1 MSTLVQHPAAHTLG
15 DVLDRIEKVASAA
28 RLDDRAVTVRDVMS
42 TIGRRGYG
50 PILLLVGLVSISPLT
65 LAPGATSIAA
75 TVTLILSLQLAAG
88 APHPW
93 LPRRARALE
102 VPPKALSRW
111 ARRLR
116 PWANRLDA
124 VLQPRFV
131 FLAESP
137 FINVGALMCIVAA
150 LMTYPLSLIPAAPL
164 APGIAITLF
173 GLGVTAR
180 DGMLLGL
187 SGLCTCGAA
196 GLAAYL
202 AFIAL

>member
-15 DVLDRIEKVASAA
+15 DVLDHIEEVARAA
-28 RLDDRAVTVRDVMS
+28 RLGDRTVTLGEIMA

-65 LAPGATSIAA
+65 LAPGTTSIAA

-93 LPRRARALE
+93 LPRGALALE
-102 VPPKALSRW
+102 VPVAALHRW

-116 PWANRLDA
+116 PWAERLDA
-124 VLQPRFV
+124 LLQPRFV

-137 FINVGALMCIVAA
+137 FINIGALMCIGSA

-187 SGLCTCGAA
+187 SGLCVCAA
-196 GLAAYL
+196 GGLAVYL
-202 AFIAL
+202 AFLTF